1 MSRFSQAISEGDGIS
16 VIPVLEGDVGE
27 LAALAEEAGAEA
39 IAVTARDAIEVRA
52 VTALPMVV
60 ENIRGEADL
69 NRLVQSGADGCTM
82 VFDLD
87 AGEGELIDELYT
99 ALERLDLDCAVE
111 VREEDALTDV
121 LDRLDPEV
129 LIIASARA
137 GDEEELEHVLDLLP
151 NVPAGKL
158 VIARS
163 RLPVTRDQVVALER
177 AGVDGIL
184 LGAGFLREPD
194 FAAALAELTGR
205 AETA

>member
-1 MSRFSQAISEGDGIS
+1 VSRFSQAISEGDGIS
-16 VIPVLEGDVGE
+16 VIPVLEGDAV
-27 LAALAEEAGAEA
+27 ALARQAEDSGAEA

-52 VTALPMVV
+52 ATALPMVV

-111 VREEDALTDV
+111 VREEDALADV